1 MKQTLND
8 SELSTFAGQLA
19 MILHSGISTLEGVM
33 ILKED
38 MPAGE
43 GQDTLNTVYEAL
55 EETGELAESMR
66 KSEVFPDYFIK
77 MTEIGERSGTLEEV
91 MDSLS
96 TYYDR
101 QNTLFRSVKDA
112 LTYPLILIG
121 MLFAVLIVL
130 MTQVMPVFEQVFEQL
145 GIEVSGVTGT
155 VFTIGNIMQGGS
167 AVLIIFFVAL
177 VIAGL
182 AALRSQSFRARMFS
196 VIGHIPFVKTVYRL
210 LACARFSNALAL
222 ALHSGLDM
230 GESFELAS
238 GLTDQPEFQ
247 ERLKAAS
254 EQIDQGTE
262 LGEALRDAEVFSG
275 LNARMVSLGFRT
287 GSAET
292 ALNKI
297 SVRCQEDAD
306 ERIQSAVGAL
316 EPTLTA
322 ILSVLTG
329 LILVSVMLPLLSVM
343 ANIG

>member
-1 MKQTLND
+1 MKQMLND

-19 MILHSGISTLEGVM
+19 MILHSGISALEGIM

-38 MPAGE
+38 MPAGD
-43 GQDTLNTVYEAL
+43 GQDILNAVYGTL

-66 KSEVFPDYFIK
+66 RSEVFPDYFVK

-91 MDSLS
+91 MGSLS
-96 TYYDR
+96 VYYDR
-101 QNTLFRSVKDA
+101 QDTLFRSVKDA

-121 MLFAVLIVL
+121 MLVAVLIVL

-155 VFTIGNIMQGGS
+155 VFKVGNFMQGGS
-167 AVLIIFFVAL
+167 AVLIVFFVAL
-177 VIAGL
+177 IIAGL
-182 AALRSQSFRARMFS
+182 AALRSQSFRARVFAGL
-196 VIGHIPFVKTVYRL
+196 GHIPFVKTVYRL
-210 LACARFSNALAL
+210 LASARFSNALAL

-238 GLTDQPEFQ
+238 NLTDQPDFQ
-247 ERLKAAS
+247 ERLRAAS
-254 EQIDQGTE
+254 EQIDQGAE
-262 LGEALRDAEVFSG
+262 LGQALRDAEVFSG
-275 LNARMVSLGFRT
+275 LNARMFSLGFRT
-287 GSAET
+287 GAAET
-292 ALNKI
+292 ALDRI
-297 SVRCQEDAD
+297 STSCQEAAD
-306 ERIQSAVGAL
+306 ERIQSAIGAL